1 MTPYLIILFAILQ
14 LLDAALTVA
23 VLRRGGRELNP
34 VMRQAFDLVGVIPA
48 LLILKLG
55 LVALVWWAVTDWRFL
70 AAFDAG
76 YAGLC
81 VWNAYQLIKQINKAK
96 P

>member
-1 MTPYLIILFAILQ
+1 MITTIALFAALQ

-55 LVALVWWAVTDWRFL
+55 LIALVWWAVTDWRFL

-76 YAGLC
+76 YAALC
-81 VWNAYQLIKQINKAK
+81 IWNCHQLIKQINKAK